1 MAKNTQV
8 LFEENDGWIIGPVE
22 KVRPNVQVTISWNYL
37 TFSPTIFLYLQS
49 KKRKGNLFR
58 MTYCVRV
65 NRLCSTYYVMTV
77 FLRRNKCR
85 KWSVWL
91 AWREAYIMEGSHSQQ
106 FAISFKVKGRAISV
120 SRSNLYGFL
129 NVSVQ
134 PLF

>member
-22 KVRPNVQVTISWNYL
+22 KVRPNVRVTISWNYL

-91 AWREAYIMEGSHSQQ
+91 DVKRISWKEVIPNNSQ
-106 FAISFKVKGRAISV
+106 F
-120 SRSNLYGFL
+120 RSKWKEEQYPFQDQT
-129 NVSVQ
+129 SMD
-134 PLF
+134 F

>member
-8 LFEENDGWIIGPVE
+8 LFKENDGWIIGPVE
-22 KVRPNVQVTISWNYL
+22 KVRPNVRVTISWNYL

-91 AWREAYIMEGSHSQQ
+91 DVKRISWKEVIPNNSQ
-106 FAISFKVKGRAISV
+106 F
-120 SRSNLYGFL
+120 RSKWKEEQYPFQDQT
-129 NVSVQ
+129 SMD
-134 PLF
+134 F